1 MASVTEICNRA
12 LQKLGAKRITSIDE
26 NSNSAR
32 ACLAC
37 YEVLRDSE
45 LMKHRWGFATKRASL
60 AADAVAPA
68 WGRTASYPV
77 PSDFLKLIAP
87 YPEMDSNARDWVIEN
102 RKILTNDSSPIYIR
116 YIGQIT
122 DANQMDVNFR
132 EALSAKMAFE
142 MCEELT
148 QSNTKKES
156 AREDYKTAIKDARK
170 SSAIQNVPQ
179 EAVEDSWIT
188 IRTQGESNTNV

>member
-45 LMKHRWGFATKRASL
+45 LMKHRWGFAILRASI
-60 AADAVAPA
+60 AKDAVAPT
-68 WGRTASYPV
+68 WGRSAAYTV
-77 PSDFLKLIAP
+77 PSDYLKLVAP
-87 YPEMDSNARDWVIEN
+87 YPEMDSNSRDWVIEN
-102 RKILTNDSSPIYIR
+102 RKILTNDSSPLYIR

-122 DANQMDVNFR
+122 DPNQMDVNFR

-148 QSNTKKES
+148 QSNSKKES

-188 IRTQGESNTNV
+188 IRTEGESNTNV

>member
-26 NSNSAR
+26 NSNSAK

-45 LMKHRWGFATKRASL
+45 IMKHRWGFSISRAEI
-60 AADAVAPA
+60 AEDAVAPE
-68 WGRTASYPV
+68 WGRTSQYTL
-77 PSDFLKLIAP
+77 PSNCLKVIAP

-102 RKILTNDSSPIYIR
+102 RKILTNDSSPIYLR
-116 YIGQIT
+116 YVAQIT
-122 DANQMDVNFR
+122 DPNQMDVTFR

-148 QSNTKKES
+148 QSNSKKES
-156 AREDYKTAIKDARK
+156 AREDYKQAIKDARK

-188 IRTQGESNTNV
+188 VRTQGESNTNV